1 MNTYDEDNEHDATD
15 RMMTNDNNDNDGN
28 DKW

>member
-15 RMMTNDNNDNDGN
+15 RMMTNDDNDNDGN
-28 DKW
+28 DN